1 MSTQPLGKQFEAR
14 VFEIKDQ
21 NVCVAF
27 LSNHNTKDDVT
38 LTFRGQ
44 PYFVPRHSISILA
57 DCKTVV
63 FSTQHVRNK
72 RSPGARSHVLSCIH
86 RAWKNNDLTDVRC
99 RPWPLTE

>member
-1 MSTQPLGKQFEAR
+1 VPSVQKLGKLFEAR
-14 VFEIKDQ
+14 VYEIKEQ

-38 LTFRGQ
+38 MTFRGQ

-63 FSTQHVRNK
+63 FSTQHVNK
-72 RSPGARSHVLSCIH
+72 LSIVWSSEPMQWRLDSGH
-86 RAWKNNDLTDVRC
+86 
-99 RPWPLTE
+99 